1 MRVHHVGYVVK
12 DVAEAIASFVLL
24 GYRKCSEITRDEVR
38 RVDIC
43 FMQHDGFCVE
53 LVSPWDE
60 SSVCWN
66 VLKNGG
72 VKPYHICYETDD
84 YGTQSME
91 LQSNGWVLVAPPMP
105 APAIEN
111 KQVAFFYHKDGGLI
125 EIIDKGE

>member
-53 LVSPWDE
+53 LVSPCDE
-60 SSVCWN
+60 SSVCCK

-72 VKPYHICYETDD
+72 VKPYHI
-84 YGTQSME
+84 
-91 LQSNGWVLVAPPMP
+91 
-105 APAIEN
+105 
-111 KQVAFFYHKDGGLI
+111 
-125 EIIDKGE
+125 

>member
-12 DVAEAIASFVLL
+12 DVAEAINTFAPL
-24 GYRKCSEITRDEVR
+24 GYRKCSEITRDEAR

-43 FMQHDGFCVE
+43 FVQQDGYCVE
-53 LVSPWDE
+53 LVAPWDE

-72 VKPYHICYETDD
+72 AKPYHICYETED
-84 YGTQSME
+84 YGAQSE
-91 LQSNGWVLVAPPMP
+91 ALQKSGWLLVAPPMP

-111 KQVAFFYHKDGGLI
+111 KRVAFFYHKVGGLI
-125 EIIDKGE
+125 EVMDKGE

>member
-1 MRVHHVGYVVK
+1 MRVHHVGCVVK

-60 SSVCWN
+60 FSVCWN
-66 VLKNGG
+66 VLKNGD
-72 VKPYHICYETDD
+72 ETVS
-84 YGTQSME
+84 Y
-91 LQSNGWVLVAPPMP
+91 LL
-105 APAIEN
+105 
-111 KQVAFFYHKDGGLI
+111 
-125 EIIDKGE
+125 

>member
-43 FMQHDGFCVE
+43 FMH
-53 LVSPWDE
+53 
-60 SSVCWN
+60 
-66 VLKNGG
+66 
-72 VKPYHICYETDD
+72 HICYEADD
-84 YGTQSME
+84 YGTQSTE

-111 KQVAFFYHKDGGLI
+111 KQVAFF
-125 EIIDKGE
+125 IIKMAVL